1 MIETGQVVKREADP
15 SSSVTPDGAAG
26 PGSMPAASEMD
37 PGHALAGF
45 PG

>member
-15 SSSVTPDGAAG
+15 SSSVTPDGATG
-26 PGSMPAASEMD
+26 PGSICAAGEMD
-37 PGHALAGF
+37 PGHALAGI